1 MCLFFQREFLRT
13 HLKFRLLTLPL
24 PSPFNLSEASPLLPR
39 RSLSLVTQVGPW
51 GRQVPVRL
59 QPSAALPEAAFSPNV
74 HRTLVSRGLQV
85 FGVGVGVSVRAWV
98 QWEAVREG
106 CVCVCVC
113 IG

>member
-1 MCLFFQREFLRT
+1 MSTAFCRVPGSRRGSLR
-13 HLKFRLLTLPL
+13 
-24 PSPFNLSEASPLLPR
+24 PSPTHPLTQEWPA
-39 RSLSLVTQVGPW
+39 RS
-51 GRQVPVRL
+51 PVRL

-113 IG
+113 VYWVGKPGTGNA